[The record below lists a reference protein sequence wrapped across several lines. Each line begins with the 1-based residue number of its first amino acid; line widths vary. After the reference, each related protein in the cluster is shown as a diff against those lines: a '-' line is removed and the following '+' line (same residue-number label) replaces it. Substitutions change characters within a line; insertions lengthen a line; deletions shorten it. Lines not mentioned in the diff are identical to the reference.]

1 MISTYWFALAVFSII
16 LSGLFS
22 GMETGL
28 YTINRIKLE
37 LLCSKVNK
45 NAKRVAW
52 YLKKP
57 VIMLT
62 LILLANN
69 SANYIGSRALSGF
82 LESKGLSDIG
92 IVLIDLLILI
102 PGLLL
107 FGELIP
113 KELFRL
119 NTDKWTYKIIRILD
133 FVGIVMTVLLLAPI
147 ICLSGKILEKIIGKD
162 KGINLAGRKRVL
174 GLLEE
179 GVDAGV
185 LSTDQ
190 KKLAEKS
197 LAMREEQIFSHM
209 ISWNK
214 VTTISLE
221 MSKKSR
227 ENIIKNS
234 LFTRIP
240 VLNKKRRVC
249 GVVNTVEVLMNPEM
263 DTKELMN
270 DPIFVKKRDSI
281 SKTLRAMRT
290 KGAIAI
296 IESEKDKK
304 PLGIVTIKNLI
315 EPLTGEF
322 KSY

>member
-1 MISTYWFALAVFSII
+1 
-16 LSGLFS
+16 
-22 GMETGL
+22 
-28 YTINRIKLE
+28 
-37 LLCSKVNK
+37 
-45 NAKRVAW
+45 
-52 YLKKP
+52 
-57 VIMLT
+57 
-62 LILLANN
+62 
-69 SANYIGSRALSGF
+69 
-82 LESKGLSDIG
+82 
-92 IVLIDLLILI
+92 
-102 PGLLL
+102 
-107 FGELIP
+107 
-113 KELFRL
+113 
-119 NTDKWTYKIIRILD
+119 
-133 FVGIVMTVLLLAPI
+133 
-147 ICLSGKILEKIIGKD
+147 CLSGKILEKIIGKD